1 MRGMGP
7 GRGPGGRGREEFTE
21 FDEKAYEAQSAEL
34 LELRYL
40 TKENSRFARTEGGF
54 ASLVYRDKSYE
65 RVSVYRTFPFS
76 APEEYI
82 SIREPDEKAK
92 EIGVIRA
99 LSELDPEQAQIIRE
113 HLELRYFMPKIR
125 KITEVRDEYG
135 YAYFDVITDMGEA
148 HFVIPMSGGAIVTLS
163 DVRLIITDLDGNR
176 YEIEDVTKLGSGEQ
190 KKLDMYL

>member
-1 MRGMGP
+1 M
-7 GRGPGGRGREEFTE
+7 
-21 FDEKAYEAQSAEL
+21 
-34 LELRYL
+34 
-40 TKENSRFARTEGGF
+40 
-54 ASLVYRDKSYE
+54 
-65 RVSVYRTFPFS
+65 
-76 APEEYI
+76 
-82 SIREPDEKAK
+82 
-92 EIGVIRA
+92 IRA

-113 HLELRYFMPKIR
+113 QLELRYFMPKIR